1 MDFAEVEKMQLFT
14 KSYDPE
20 WGRIVNIFVA
30 RCDGVSEYIN
40 DKETYKIL
48 TLDQGT
54 LSYEKGG
61 IKKVVS
67 APAVFML
74 TDEEVILTEGKD
86 VRTTT
91 VFLKT
96 TEIRDEFT
104 PERIR
109 SGEFEKDM
117 GKTIYQDYL
126 LIRPFD
132 VEPGVADTILVPG
145 ISAYEKISKIITR
158 MENELQ
164 GQMDGYWPCRSRSYL
179 IELLSFISY
188 VCGGPGRYMIKAK
201 SDDAKALGELSVMY
215 AGENHK
221 IEDETVA
228 EIIQYLSERI
238 GEKVTQD
245 EIMKKFSVN
254 RNRLNDMFIKETSM
268 TCLNYF
274 EKMRI
279 NLAQIMLAETQLQI
293 GEIGARVGYADANYF
308 IKVFKKITGVT
319 PSKYRDSFS

>member
-1 MDFAEVEKMQLFT
+1 MELFT
-14 KSYDPE
+14 RSYDPE
-20 WGRIVNIFVA
+20 WGRIVHIFVS
-30 RCDGVSEYIN
+30 RCEGVSAYIN

-48 TLDQGT
+48 ALDKGT
-54 LSYEKGG
+54 LSYEKCGV
-61 IKKVVS
+61 KKVVS

-74 TDEEVILTEGKD
+74 TDEEVTLVPGKD

-117 GKTIYQDYL
+117 SKTIYQDYL
-126 LIRPFD
+126 LIRSFEVAP
-132 VEPGVADTILVPG
+132 EVADTILIPG
-145 ISAYEKISKIITR
+145 ISAYEKITKIIAQ
-158 MENELQ
+158 MENELR

-188 VCGGPGRYMIKAK
+188 VCAGPVRHMLETNEA
-201 SDDAKALGELSVMY
+201 DAKVIGDLCVMY

-228 EIIQYLSERI
+228 QIIQYLSERI
-238 GEKVTQD
+238 GE
-245 EIMKKFSVN
+245 
-254 RNRLNDMFIKETSM
+254 R
-268 TCLNYF
+268 
-274 EKMRI
+274 
-279 NLAQIMLAETQLQI
+279 
-293 GEIGARVGYADANYF
+293 
-308 IKVFKKITGVT
+308 
-319 PSKYRDSFS
+319 